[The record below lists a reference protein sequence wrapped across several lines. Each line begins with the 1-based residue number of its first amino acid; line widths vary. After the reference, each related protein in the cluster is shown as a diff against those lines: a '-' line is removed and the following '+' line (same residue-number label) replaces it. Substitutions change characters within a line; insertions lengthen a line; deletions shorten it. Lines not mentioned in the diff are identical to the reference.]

1 MKDMKALLKKEVM
14 DLYDAEQQLI
24 KALPK
29 MAKAANS
36 EKLRDA
42 LEKHLDVTKSQKERL
57 EKVFELMDEKPEA
70 ETCDGMKGLIKEG
83 EKVIKEKGDIAVKDA
98 ALIASAQKVEHYE
111 IAGYGSAAAFAE
123 ELGMEEVKEILG
135 SILEEEEK
143 ADRMLNTL
151 AMEEINRKAVA

>member
-83 EKVIKEKGDIAVKDA
+83 EKVIKEKGDIAV
-98 ALIASAQKVEHYE
+98 
-111 IAGYGSAAAFAE
+111 
-123 ELGMEEVKEILG
+123 
-135 SILEEEEK
+135 
-143 ADRMLNTL
+143 
-151 AMEEINRKAVA
+151 

>member
-1 MKDMKALLKKEVM
+1 
-14 DLYDAEQQLI
+14 
-24 KALPK
+24 
-29 MAKAANS
+29 
-36 EKLRDA
+36 
-42 LEKHLDVTKSQKERL
+42 
-57 EKVFELMDEKPEA
+57 
-70 ETCDGMKGLIKEG
+70 
-83 EKVIKEKGDIAVKDA
+83 
-98 ALIASAQKVEHYE
+98 LIASAQKVEHYE